1 MVNRTWNP
9 YIKSVPTSKKLKLRC
24 FEDMA
29 NKNKNPGTLKPGTT
43 GNEILYI
50 IKQYGN
56 YPEEKVKELI
66 IDKKPDTIRKAIKRL
81 ENSGYVIRR
90 KGINGEIIIGLT
102 RFAREL
108 LSVDETR
115 IATTPKKLSRIAS
128 LAITSM
134 VFEKS
139 CPTINSTNT
148 VQHEF
153 YESKETILKA
163 NPGCEK
169 ILNISRMVGVY
180 HHYDEIIPVFKLG
193 TSMYWVDN
201 AERSVKE
208 YMEQRIYNVPITK
221 AIFLIENY
229 EIEAMRF
236 IKVPEGAR
244 NSGSSLR
251 ESLEFSS
258 CYQKVFLFSTNWI
271 GIKQL
276 KLFRSFQN
284 IEELFLEAVFEI
296 NQRNRSDDTVVD
308 GYIDNINCIVLFSGD
323 IIKIKKIS
331 RILDAGMLDHVNIIC
346 YDFQEDFLRTV
357 FEEWNARVVYNS
369 YSIEELK
376 EVFNY

>member
-1 MVNRTWNP
+1 
-9 YIKSVPTSKKLKLRC
+9 
-24 FEDMA
+24 
-29 NKNKNPGTLKPGTT
+29 
-43 GNEILYI
+43 
-50 IKQYGN
+50 
-56 YPEEKVKELI
+56 
-66 IDKKPDTIRKAIKRL
+66 
-81 ENSGYVIRR
+81 
-90 KGINGEIIIGLT
+90 
-102 RFAREL
+102 
-108 LSVDETR
+108 
-115 IATTPKKLSRIAS
+115 
-128 LAITSM
+128 
-134 VFEKS
+134 
-139 CPTINSTNT
+139 
-148 VQHEF
+148 
-153 YESKETILKA
+153 
-163 NPGCEK
+163 
-169 ILNISRMVGVY
+169 
-180 HHYDEIIPVFKLG
+180 
-193 TSMYWVDN
+193 
-201 AERSVKE
+201 
-208 YMEQRIYNVPITK
+208 
-221 AIFLIENY
+221 
-229 EIEAMRF
+229 MRF

-376 EVFNY
+376 EVFNF